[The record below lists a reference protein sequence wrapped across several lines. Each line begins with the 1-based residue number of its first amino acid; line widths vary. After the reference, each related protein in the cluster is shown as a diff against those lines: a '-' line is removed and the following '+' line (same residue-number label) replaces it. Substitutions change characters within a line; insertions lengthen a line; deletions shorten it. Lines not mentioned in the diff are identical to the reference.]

1 MFYVWCRITDV
12 VARTQIPGEST
23 RWIPL
28 PRIAERHARTNHLTG
43 LITGRFSNAPLKADS
58 AQRERHQVV
67 RNALGILTLILNKR
81 TIVLIIRI
89 SADRAPR
96 ALLCPQF
103 PHLLSF
109 FSHVQHGGEDV
120 HVPCHLATVAP
131 VVRSFA
137 FARIGPNVLCV
148 GFSRKKQVSKGHKIV
163 ACLAELQFCGFA
175 VELSSPFS
183 IYRSRS
189 IHLQMQRS
197 REHPKMVGG
206 GSEGP
211 GPQFESKHAR
221 LVPRSKVGRPQ

>member
-1 MFYVWCRITDV
+1 MT
-12 VARTQIPGEST
+12 A
-23 RWIPL
+23 
-28 PRIAERHARTNHLTG
+28 
-43 LITGRFSNAPLKADS
+43 LITGQFSSALLKADF
-58 AQRERHQVV
+58 AKRERHQVV

-81 TIVLIIRI
+81 TIVAIGI
-89 SADRAPR
+89 SADRAPL
-96 ALLCPQF
+96 ALCPQF

-131 VVRSFA
+131 VVRSVA
-137 FARIGPNVLCV
+137 FARIGPKVLCV

-163 ACLAELQFCGFA
+163 ASLAQLQFCGFA

-197 REHPKMVGG
+197 REHPKL
-206 GSEGP
+206 ELHH
-211 GPQFESKHAR
+211 FK
-221 LVPRSKVGRPQ
+221 KK